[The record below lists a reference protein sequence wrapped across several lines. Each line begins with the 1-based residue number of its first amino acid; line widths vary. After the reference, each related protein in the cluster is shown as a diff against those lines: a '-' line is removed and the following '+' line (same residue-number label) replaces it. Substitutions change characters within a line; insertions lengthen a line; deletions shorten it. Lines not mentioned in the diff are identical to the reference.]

1 MKALKSKLADQ
12 ILNSGVRVPL
22 SDGGRFVFEGIKYV
36 VKIVPKVAR
45 NSA

>member
-12 ILNSGVRVPL
+12 ILRSGVRVPL
-22 SDGGRFVFEGIKYV
+22 SDGSNFVFGGIKYV
-36 VKIVPKVAR
+36 VKIVPKAAR